1 MNAEIIMIGS
11 ELLLGQIVDTNAAYL
26 AKELAG
32 TGVNLFYKTT
42 VGDNSERMSEAL
54 ENALARSDII
64 ITSGGLGPTE
74 DDLTRETVAKVVG
87 EPLEFHQELFDEIQA
102 LFERHGFTM
111 SPNNRKQAYIPRNAI
126 PIENPVGTAP
136 GFVAEKNGKSIIA
149 LPGVPRELKYLTESF
164 VLPYLR
170 KKYSLGELSI
180 RSRILKVCGKGESR
194 VDAIV
199 GDLIKGSK
207 NPTVGILAEPA
218 QILLRITAKA
228 ASADEAKDMIAS
240 MEAEIRRRLGSLIFG
255 VDDDTLEGVVCQLL
269 KENKKTL
276 ALLETH
282 TGGGIAQR
290 FVTAD
295 CDVLTEAF
303 VARSEDSLRR
313 FAGIDEAAWSDEKCK
328 HWALCVALAGA
339 ARARSGADI
348 ALAAVGI
355 APESEQL
362 APEEKASGKTCIAV
376 DSADGDAYWEFRFA
390 GTERINQT
398 RATVLSIEMLRR
410 FLTGYVD
417 PEHPPK
423 SER

>member
-32 TGVNLFYKTT
+32 AGVNLFYKTT
-42 VGDNSERMSEAL
+42 VGDNSERMSEVL

-74 DDLTRETVAKVVG
+74 DDLTRETAAKVVG
-87 EPLEFHQELFDEIQA
+87 EPLEFRQELFDGIQA

-199 GDLIKGSK
+199 GDLIKGST

-218 QILLRITAKA
+218 QILLRITAKS
-228 ASADEAKDMIAS
+228 ASADEAKDMIAAI
-240 MEAEIRRRLGSLIFG
+240 EAEIRRRLGSLIFG

-303 VARSEDSLRR
+303 VARSETSLRR
-313 FAGIDEAAWSDEKCK
+313 FAGIDEAAWSDEKRK
-328 HWALCVALAGA
+328 HWALCVALARA

-376 DSADGDAYWEFRFA
+376 DSAEGDAYWEFRFA

>member
-1 MNAEIIMIGS
+1 
-11 ELLLGQIVDTNAAYL
+11 
-26 AKELAG
+26 
-32 TGVNLFYKTT
+32 
-42 VGDNSERMSEAL
+42 
-54 ENALARSDII
+54 
-64 ITSGGLGPTE
+64 
-74 DDLTRETVAKVVG
+74 
-87 EPLEFHQELFDEIQA
+87 
-102 LFERHGFTM
+102 
-111 SPNNRKQAYIPRNAI
+111 
-126 PIENPVGTAP
+126 
-136 GFVAEKNGKSIIA
+136 
-149 LPGVPRELKYLTESF
+149 
-164 VLPYLR
+164 
-170 KKYSLGELSI
+170 
-180 RSRILKVCGKGESR
+180 

-199 GDLIKGSK
+199 GDLIKGST

-228 ASADEAKDMIAS
+228 ASADEAKDMIAA

-269 KENKKTL
+269 KESKKTL

-303 VARSEDSLRR
+303 VARSEASLRR
-313 FAGIDEAAWSDEKCK
+313 FAGIDEAAWSDEKRK